1 MIVKVQRPGLDELVR
16 RDSAVLSFVARQLDQ
31 RVEAA
36 RRIGARD
43 LAEELI
49 TSIEGELD
57 YSREVGAARRLRQG
71 RGVDTAVQIPV
82 VYPTLSSDRMLVM
95 DEVVGRSVADVTAV
109 GAAPVERRELARRLL
124 SSFLA
129 QILRDG
135 YYHADP
141 HPGNVLIDLEGTLW
155 LLDFGAVGR
164 VDPVTR
170 EALQGLAIGFSL
182 RDGAVLSRAVRR
194 LVGDD
199 QIDMRQLERDLTVLL
214 GEVETGGIGPAA
226 MLGVLDVMDRHGLR
240 APRPMLLLS
249 RTLVTLE
256 GTLNTIDPGF
266 DLASEAER
274 LVTEDQ
280 YDELGTPEQLLQREL
295 VRVLPAL
302 RTLPEH
308 VEALASQLRSGRLLV
323 RSERYA
329 GSDRPVVEEWLNRA
343 FVVAAGGAGAL
354 ASAAVLVAGSLS
366 PSKGV
371 RDALWTLGFSGLTG
385 ATVLLMR
392 TVAQALHSQIA
403 RRD

>member
-1 MIVKVQRPGLDELVR
+1 
-16 RDSAVLSFVARQLDQ
+16 
-31 RVEAA
+31 
-36 RRIGARD
+36 
-43 LAEELI
+43 
-49 TSIEGELD
+49 
-57 YSREVGAARRLRQG
+57 
-71 RGVDTAVQIPV
+71 
-82 VYPTLSSDRMLVM
+82 
-95 DEVVGRSVADVTAV
+95 
-109 GAAPVERRELARRLL
+109 
-124 SSFLA
+124 
-129 QILRDG
+129 
-135 YYHADP
+135 
-141 HPGNVLIDLEGTLW
+141 LIDLEGTLW

-164 VDPVTR
+164 VDSVTR

-182 RDGAVLSRAVRR
+182 RDGAVLARAVRR

-226 MLGVLDVMDRHGLR
+226 MVGVLDVMDRHGLR

-249 RTLVTLE
+249 RTLITLE
-256 GTLNTIDPGF
+256 GTLNTIDPCF

-280 YDELGTPEQLLQREL
+280 YDELGSPEQLLQREL

-329 GSDRPVVEEWLNRA
+329 GSDRAVVEEWLNRA